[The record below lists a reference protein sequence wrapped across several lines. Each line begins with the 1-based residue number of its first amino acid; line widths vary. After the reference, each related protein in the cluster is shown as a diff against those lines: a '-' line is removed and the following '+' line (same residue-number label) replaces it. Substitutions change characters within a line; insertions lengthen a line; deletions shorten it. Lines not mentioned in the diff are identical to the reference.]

1 MEFALLYYYNFD
13 SELWHFCCE
22 WTPNFFIFGC
32 EKFTALFIGIF
43 FTCAANLYTGY
54 ILDISQMVHA
64 R

>member
-1 MEFALLYYYNFD
+1 MEFTLLYYYNFD

-43 FTCAANLYTGY
+43 SHVLLIY
-54 ILDISQMVHA
+54 ILDIY
-64 R
+64 